1 MSQDSKSQPP
11 QPTHSL
17 KNYEIFVGEWEMVGT
32 HPYLPASI
40 TGKTSFEWLKQ
51 DALLAWHSVWE
62 PGKEIPSGYSVL
74 GHDDTEEACT
84 ILYTDERG
92 VARIY
97 KTRLEGRA
105 WKMWRDSAD
114 FAQRMTGTFSED
126 GQSLKVQGEMS
137 RDGGSTWEKDLSV
150 VYTRKV

>member
-17 KNYEIFVGEWEMVGT
+17 EAYEIFIGEWEMVGT

-40 TGKTSFEWLKQ
+40 TGHASFEWLKK
-51 DALLAWHSVWE
+51 DALLAWHSIWE
-62 PGKEIPSGYSVL
+62 PGKVPSGYSVL
-74 GHDDTEEACT
+74 GHDDAEEGCT
-84 ILYTDERG
+84 ILYTDDRG

-97 KTRLEGRA
+97 KTSLEGKV

-114 FAQRMTGTFSED
+114 FAQRMTGTFSDD

-137 RDGGSTWEKDLSV
+137 RDGGTTWEQDLGV
-150 VYTRKV
+150 VYTRKA